1 MPSADTSAPAHAP
14 DPTPDPATEAATGP
28 ASDAAPIIALAGIE
42 KSFGSLDV
50 LKGVD
55 LEARRGDVVA
65 MIGSSG
71 SGKSTLLR
79 CVNLLEVPERGEI
92 TIAGEAIT
100 FTNKGPARVPSS
112 AGQGNRIRADL
123 SMVFQQFNLWA
134 HLSILENVMLP
145 QRRVLKRDRAQARQ
159 RAMETLDRVGI
170 ADKADAYPSQRS
182 GGQQQRAAIARAL
195 AMDPTALLLD
205 EPTSALDPELE
216 GEVLRVIK
224 SLAEEDRTMLLVT
237 HDMRFARDVADKVVF
252 LHQGRI

>member
-1 MPSADTSAPAHAP
+1 MPSADTSAPA
-14 DPTPDPATEAATGP
+14 PTPDPATDAATGP

-112 AGQGNRIRADL
+112 AGQVNR
-123 SMVFQQFNLWA
+123 
-134 HLSILENVMLP
+134 
-145 QRRVLKRDRAQARQ
+145 
-159 RAMETLDRVGI
+159 
-170 ADKADAYPSQRS
+170 
-182 GGQQQRAAIARAL
+182 
-195 AMDPTALLLD
+195 
-205 EPTSALDPELE
+205 
-216 GEVLRVIK
+216 
-224 SLAEEDRTMLLVT
+224 
-237 HDMRFARDVADKVVF
+237 
-252 LHQGRI
+252 